1 MKILYILKQDPDETV
16 TEFMEAHRIS
26 NEVHVID
33 IRENKNYA
41 QVIGLIENSDK
52 VISW

>member
-1 MKILYILKQDPDETV
+1 MKILYILRQEPDKTL
-16 TEFMEAHRIS
+16 TEIMEIHRITH
-26 NEVHVID
+26 EVNVID

-41 QVIGLIENSDK
+41 QIIELIENNDK